1 MTSSLAHSGSMKNK
15 STRENVRVVCRV
27 RPQNAREIKEGGVP
41 CVKVTKTS
49 IEVHSG
55 DEGSHTFQF
64 DRVFGFESDQKSVF
78 DDAAVPLIHDVLNGY
93 NATIFAYGQTGRIYT
108 LSYSYTNFFITD
120 TGILGTGKTHTMEGN
135 IHDSNLKGIIPR
147 SVEALFDGVEEA
159 DENIEFTFKISFV
172 EIYMEKIRDLLD
184 ETRLKVNL
192 IVREDR
198 IKGLYI
204 AGVTEEYVTSDE
216 ELLDIMAMGAGNR
229 ATAAT
234 GMNEGSSRSHSV
246 FTITVGQ
253 RDIHTNATK
262 SGKLILIDL
271 AGSETV
277 KKSGASGQQLEEA
290 KTINKSLS
298 ALGGVINALTDDKQS
313 HIPYRDSK
321 LTRLLQDSLGGNSKT
336 VLIIAVSPS
345 SFNAVETIATCRFG
359 TRAKSIQNKVS
370 VNQTRTAVELE
381 VLLARAEKTIETQAG
396 QMSTLQEQVSLLQT
410 AVTNGA
416 DPALAAELAKMFAKS
431 KNGASHEHDDEYRDE
446 SKEALLDQIASL
458 QTDLEEERHES
469 NRKDTEIAQLNQMFK
484 EKETLLVEAGDLLLE
499 AQHHYETQRERSDQ
513 LSREKTDLLGQLE
526 SVKAR
531 LQDELEKAR
540 FDVRELQVNVD
551 TLRAEN
557 LQLRKELSEMSG
569 DAMETGPLSSPRDNG
584 MPSQS
589 GKSDASSMNQ
599 SLRGSLA
606 TGYMNS
612 DHVAGITHSNDY
624 AEGISQAI
632 SRTSIESGI
641 DLPKFKEQFKTLCED
656 FMINEDAALSIW
668 NIIQVIVIQFESV
681 LSSYRS
687 QNDVIAKIRADY
699 SKRFKEMDI
708 QRTRL
713 EKDLQMR
720 TEKVFQQQLQIDDIR
735 QMNQQALGEYFSE
748 RDKGQLKSL
757 QQRLEQLVA
766 VHRQLL
772 RKFATLELE
781 SVEAKK
787 RIQLRDER
795 IRQLETNA
803 RTVSGNMRQ
812 QAERHVAELSNLR
825 EQIQVSILTRFLVT
839 CMMMIDRWTCCCR
852 FCAPNNRR
860 D

>member
-1 MTSSLAHSGSMKNK
+1 MNTNSSKNK

-27 RPQNAREIKEGGVP
+27 RPQNARELREGGVL
-41 CVKVTKTS
+41 CLKLTTSS
-49 IEVHSG
+49 IEVMS
-55 DEGSHTFQF
+55 DDDSHTFQF

-93 NATIFAYGQTGRIYT
+93 NATIFAYGQTGRISSHIHT
-108 LSYSYTNFFITD
+108 SYIFPYYIRM
-120 TGILGTGKTHTMEGN
+120 IIGTGKTYTMEGN
-135 IHDSNLKGIIPR
+135 IHDSNLRGIIPR

-159 DENIEFTFKISFV
+159 DENIEFTFKVSFV

-184 ETRLKVNL
+184 NTRLKVNL
-192 IVREDR
+192 IVREDKF
-198 IKGLYI
+198 KGLYI

-216 ELLDIMAMGAGNR
+216 ELLDIMAVGARNR

-253 RDIHTNATK
+253 RDVNTNATK
-262 SGKLILIDL
+262 SGKLVLVDL

-298 ALGGVINALTDDKQS
+298 ALGGVINALTDEKQS

-345 SFNAVETIATCRFG
+345 SFNAAETISTCRFG

-370 VNQTRTAVELE
+370 VNETRTTVELE
-381 VLLARAEKTIETQAG
+381 ILLAKAEKTIEAQSTQIAK
-396 QMSTLQEQVSLLQT
+396 MQEQISLLQG

-416 DPALAAELAKMFAKS
+416 DPALAAELAKMFAKAN
-431 KNGASHEHDDEYRDE
+431 NGIPHEDDNHE
-446 SKEALLDQIASL
+446 SKDALLEQIQIL
-458 QTDLEEERHES
+458 QGDLEEERHES
-469 NRKDTEIAQLNQMFK
+469 NRKDIEIAQLNQMFK
-484 EKETLLVEAGDLLLE
+484 EKEALLVEAGDLLLE
-499 AQHHYETQRERSDQ
+499 AQQHYETQRDRSDQ
-513 LSREKTDLLGQLE
+513 LSREKTDLIGQLE

-531 LQDELEKAR
+531 YQDELEKAR
-540 FDVRELQVNVD
+540 FDAQELQVNVD

-557 LQLRKELSEMSG
+557 QQLRKELQEVSG
-569 DAMETGPLSSPRDNG
+569 DSMVSTHPPSPKEAAAKESDFSLTQSQRSSSATSFINDNVTGIS
-584 MPSQS
+584 
-589 GKSDASSMNQ
+589 
-599 SLRGSLA
+599 
-606 TGYMNS
+606 
-612 DHVAGITHSNDY
+612 HSNDY

-641 DLPKFKEQFKTLCED
+641 DLPKFKEQFKTLCEE
-656 FMINEDAALSIW
+656 FLINEEAALSIW
-668 NIIQVIVIQFESV
+668 NIIQVVVVQFETV

-687 QNDVIAKIRADY
+687 QAEVIAKIRADY

-735 QMNQQALGEYFSE
+735 QMNQQALGEFLTE
-748 RDKGQLKSL
+748 REKTQLKSL

-772 RKFATLELE
+772 RKFASLELE
-781 SVEAKK
+781 NIEAKK

-825 EQIQVSILTRFLVT
+825 EQIQV
-839 CMMMIDRWTCCCR
+839 
-852 FCAPNNRR
+852 
-860 D
+860 